1 MTPWGVKE
9 RLTAEKTAVGFYLSG
24 HLFDEVAREVRQFV
38 RTKIEDLSESR
49 DVRTVV
55 GIVSD
60 LRIINGQRGKLAIF
74 KLDDKSVTIEATA
87 DEALINANRNTL
99 KDDELIIVQGKA
111 QPDRF
116 SGGLRFQ
123 VNAIW
128 NLPTARA
135 KFGKYLRVSVGDGA
149 NAKVPDIA
157 RMVRDFPPKKE
168 QTEQGELL
176 RGLNVR
182 LQLWRTATTQDGEV
196 NATGEIALG
205 DGAKFFPTDAALSSW
220 MAQAHAGEA
229 RVVYD

>member
-1 MTPWGVKE
+1 MP
-9 RLTAEKTAVGFYLSG
+9 A
-24 HLFDEVAREVRQFV
+24 
-38 RTKIEDLSESR
+38 KIEDLVESR
-49 DVRTVV
+49 EQRVIV

-74 KLDDKSVTIEATA
+74 KLDDKSVSIEATA
-87 DEALINANRNTL
+87 DEQLINANRNTL

-128 NLPTARA
+128 DLPTARA
-135 KFGKYLRVSVGDGA
+135 KFGKYLRVSVSEGVNGKA
-149 NAKVPDIA
+149 PDIA

-182 LQLWRTATTQDGEV
+182 LQLWRTATGAGGEGSDV
-196 NATGEIALG
+196 SATGEVAL
-205 DGAKFFPTDAALSSW
+205 DERAKFFPSDAALASW
-220 MAQAHAGEA
+220 TAQAHAGEA
-229 RVVYD
+229 RVVYE